1 MQHYTPQIQEILT
14 RGITE
19 VIEQNSLVEKLQ
31 SNKQLRVKFGIDPT
45 GADLHLGHTVNL
57 WKLRQFQDAGHI
69 AVLIIGDYTAS
80 IGDPSGKDKTRPHLT
95 PEQIE
100 KNYQQYRQ
108 QALHILSQNNL
119 EVRHQSEWF
128 ADFSLQDMIKLT
140 SSASVSQVLSHET
153 FRNRLDTHSPFSA
166 HELLYPFLQGYD
178 SVAVE
183 SDIELGAVEQ
193 KFNLLMG
200 RVVQRA
206 YNQEPQDVMMSPYLL
221 GTDGKEK
228 MSKSLD
234 NYIGVSDKPSDMFG
248 KVMSITDN
256 EILLYFEMVTS
267 VSTEQLQKYKKLNI
281 TGHTARD
288 LKMDL
293 AHTITKTFH
302 GEQKAQQAK
311 DEFVSVFQKGD
322 TQKGAKDVVLPEPTY
337 ALGDLLVQSGLVS
350 SKNEAKRQVEQGSVY
365 IDEKRKQDVFEVI
378 SLSKQAT
385 LVVRVG
391 KRNIASV
398 AQG

>member
-1 MQHYTPQIQEILT
+1 
-14 RGITE
+14 
-19 VIEQNSLVEKLQ
+19 
-31 SNKQLRVKFGIDPT
+31 
-45 GADLHLGHTVNL
+45 
-57 WKLRQFQDAGHI
+57 
-69 AVLIIGDYTAS
+69 
-80 IGDPSGKDKTRPHLT
+80 
-95 PEQIE
+95 
-100 KNYQQYRQ
+100 
-108 QALHILSQNNL
+108 
-119 EVRHQSEWF
+119 
-128 ADFSLQDMIKLT
+128 
-140 SSASVSQVLSHET
+140 
-153 FRNRLDTHSPFSA
+153 
-166 HELLYPFLQGYD
+166 
-178 SVAVE
+178 
-183 SDIELGAVEQ
+183 
-193 KFNLLMG
+193 
-200 RVVQRA
+200 
-206 YNQEPQDVMMSPYLL
+206 
-221 GTDGKEK
+221 
-228 MSKSLD
+228 
-234 NYIGVSDKPSDMFG
+234 
-248 KVMSITDN
+248 MSITDN

>member
-350 SKNEAKRQVEQGSVY
+350 SKNEARRQVEQGSVY

-378 SLSKQAT
+378 SLSKQTT

-391 KRNIASV
+391 KRNIVSV